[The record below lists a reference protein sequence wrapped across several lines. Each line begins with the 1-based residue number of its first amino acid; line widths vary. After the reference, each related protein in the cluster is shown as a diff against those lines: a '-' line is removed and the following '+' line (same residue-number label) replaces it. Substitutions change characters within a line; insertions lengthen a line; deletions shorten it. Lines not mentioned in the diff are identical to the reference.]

1 VRTFTSSIRRKGLGV
16 PEEGLTSA
24 LLVGPSFVLDHWLT
38 TEEGYP
44 TVAISIGCVKKAEKL
59 IEEQGQIV
67 AARWAHIAGLGS
79 QAGWEGDVLH
89 TWPTQRTQTQ
99 WDDAIT
105 FAALDA
111 MLGE

>member
-1 VRTFTSSIRRKGLGV
+1 MAMSI
-16 PEEGLTSA
+16 
-24 LLVGPSFVLDHWLT
+24 DD
-38 TEEGYP
+38 
-44 TVAISIGCVKKAEKL
+44 VKKAEKL
-59 IEEQGQIV
+59 LEEQGQIV

-89 TWPTQRTQTQ
+89 TRPTQRTQTL